1 MFQIAADMLSKPAA
15 LQVLLMLGLIIG
27 VYILLVR
34 PQLQRLA
41 AHGAFVA
48 SLAPGDRVTTGG
60 GLVARIVSCDG
71 PLLTVALADG
81 VHVVA
86 LTSSVEKF
94 PQELGPFKPMP
105 AGDRIS

>member
-41 AHGAFVA
+41 RIMHQGR
-48 SLAPGDRVTTGG
+48 SLA
-60 GLVARIVSCDG
+60 A
-71 PLLTVALADG
+71 
-81 VHVVA
+81 
-86 LTSSVEKF
+86 
-94 PQELGPFKPMP
+94 
-105 AGDRIS
+105 